1 MPAGLCGELLR
12 SLKEHGLHTALDT
25 TGFAPWATV
34 ERVLPFT
41 DLFLYDLKT
50 RYLRVHEAA
59 VGVPNEQILENAR
72 RIAAAG
78 GTLQVRVPVI
88 PLFNDSEENLR
99 STARFC
105 CELGKAVEVVQLL
118 PYHNLGVM
126 KYQRISDQKAVEATP
141 PSDEKNAEDQGALP
155 GVLPAGDHPLKT
167 LPLNNRERARSL
179 CGNGPVLL
187 FLKAAGTD
195 THDCAGHCR
204 PVWSMVYSPVRM
216 SWEMGT
222 ML

>member
-1 MPAGLCGELLR
+1 M
-12 SLKEHGLHTALDT
+12 
-25 TGFAPWATV
+25 
-34 ERVLPFT
+34 PFT
-41 DLFLYDLKT
+41 DLFLYDLKHMDSK
-50 RYLRVHEAA
+50 RHEAA

-126 KYQRISDQKAVEATP
+126 KYQRISDQKRWKPPRPAT
-141 PSDEKNAEDQGALP
+141 KNAEDQGALP

-167 LPLNNRERARSL
+167 LPLNNRERARS
-179 CGNGPVLL
+179 PVWERARSLI
-187 FLKAAGTD
+187 LKAAGTD
-195 THDCAGHCR
+195 THDCAGHWR
-204 PVWSMVYSPVRM
+204 PVWSMV
-216 SWEMGT
+216 
-222 ML
+222 